1 MTAQARGFSQGSLEK
16 NPVLGQWLS
25 FEHDGVVTVK
35 AGKVEIGQGIGTAL
49 QQVAVDELCVSLDQV
64 RMMPVST
71 ETSPDE
77 GVTSGSY
84 SVQHSGAAIRHAC
97 ATLRELALA
106 LYCERFDQPA
116 HAVTIRGGR
125 FQSSSSDATSSY
137 WRLGVQDL
145 LTQPVSPTAATRPVA
160 GLKLVG
166 SPVRRDDLARKI
178 FGQPAF
184 IQDMVLPRM
193 LHGRVVRVANPG
205 ARLRDVDL
213 DGLRAAC
220 PDVTV
225 VRDGSFLG
233 VLAPREEA
241 AMRAATQLAALAHWD
256 IPASLPAC
264 GALAEYLRRAPCET
278 RVVAERHG
286 QPDPGHLESFSATYA
301 RPFIAHASIGP
312 SCALARWTDESLD
325 VWTHSQGIF
334 NVKADL
340 EVFLQRNHAGARPAK
355 VAVHH
360 VEGAGCYG
368 HNPAD
373 DVAFDAVLL
382 ARAAAGRPVRVLWS
396 RADELSC
403 GPLGPAHLV
412 DIRAD
417 VSPQGKLVAL
427 EHTIW
432 SNGYTSR
439 PGRSAA
445 GSLSFLAASE
455 IQDGFLAPVSLDPPA
470 SAGGG
475 ADRNAV
481 PLYDIPNIT
490 VVANRLLEMPIRASA
505 IRALGGYTNIFAMES
520 FLDEIAAAT
529 GQDPVAIRL
538 KHLSDRRAKDV
549 IERAVQGAPWWN
561 DERPEGMGRGLA
573 YARYKNT
580 GAWCAVALRLLAEE
594 SIRVLDVSVA
604 VDVGMVVNPDGVR
617 NQIEGGVIQSCSWT
631 LKESVQFSR
640 TEVTTRSWEDYPI
653 LSFSEVPRVEVLLV
667 DRPDQPSVGAGEA
680 AQGPTAAAIGNAV
693 FDALGIRIRELPI
706 TPERILAA
714 FST

>member
-1 MTAQARGFSQGSLEK
+1 MTTQARGFSQGSLEK
-16 NPVLGQWLS
+16 NPMLSQWLS
-25 FEHDGVVTVK
+25 FEREGQVTVK
-35 AGKVEIGQGIGTAL
+35 VGKVEIGQGIFTAL
-49 QQVAVDELCVSLDQV
+49 QQVAADELCVSLEQV
-64 RMMPVST
+64 RMAAVST

-97 ATLRELALA
+97 ATVRGLAIA
-106 LYCERFDQPA
+106 IYCERFNQPA
-116 HAVTIRGGR
+116 HAVSIRNGR
-125 FQSSSSDATSSY
+125 FGSSASAATSSY
-137 WRLGVQDL
+137 WQLGIQNL
-145 LTQPVSPTAATRPVA
+145 LTQPVSLIAPTWPMAE
-160 GLKLVG
+160 LKLVG
-166 SPVRRDDLARKI
+166 SAVQRADLERKV
-178 FGQPAF
+178 FGQPSF
-184 IQDMVLPRM
+184 IQDMLLPQM
-193 LHGRVVRVANPG
+193 LHGRLVRVANPG
-205 ARLRDVDL
+205 ARLRDIDL
-213 DGLRAAC
+213 EGLRAAC
-220 PDVTV
+220 PDVIV

-233 VLAPREEA
+233 VLAQREEA
-241 AMRAATQLAALAHWD
+241 AIRAATQLAALAHWD
-256 IPASLPAC
+256 IPPSLPDQ
-264 GALAEYLRRAPCET
+264 GTLQTYLRNAPCEK
-278 RVVAERHG
+278 RVVAEQRG
-286 QPDPGHLESFSATYA
+286 QPDPGRVEFFNATYS

-312 SCALARWTDESLD
+312 SCALAKWTDESLD

-340 EVFLQRNHAGARPAK
+340 EVFLQRNHGDARPAK

-417 VSPQGKLVAL
+417 VSPQGKVVAL

-432 SNGYTSR
+432 SNGYTCR
-439 PGRSAA
+439 PGRSAPN
-445 GSLSFLAASE
+445 SLSFLAASE
-455 IQDGFLAPVSLDPPA
+455 IENGFPAPVSLDPPA

-505 IRALGGYTNIFAMES
+505 IRALGGYTNIFALES
-520 FLDEIAAAT
+520 FLDEIAVAT
-529 GQDPVAIRL
+529 GQDPVAFRL
-538 KHLSDRRAKDV
+538 KHLSDLRARNV
-549 IERAVQGAPWWN
+549 IERAVQSAPWWN
-561 DERPEGMGRGLA
+561 DKRPEGMGRGIA

-580 GAWCAVALRLLAEE
+580 GAWCAVALRLVAEE

-604 VDVGMVVNPDGVR
+604 VDVGMAVNPDGVL

-631 LKESVQFSR
+631 LKESVQFSH

-653 LSFSEVPRVEVLLV
+653 LRFSEVPKVQVSLI

-693 FDALGIRIRELPI
+693 FDALGIRIRDLPI
-706 TPERILAA
+706 TSERILAEV
-714 FST
+714 SI